1 MMATP
6 IAHYRSTP
14 RTKRPRSW
22 YKPPV
27 LLALIT
33 IIAGAVSLTLLT
45 APRAPGE
52 NSPEAGFA
60 RDMAIHHSQAVQMAG
75 IARERTA
82 EAAIRTL
89 AADIELT
96 QQAQIGI
103 MLGWLDEWRLPPTGD
118 APAMAWM
125 GAPTTGPMP
134 GMATPA
140 EIAQLQQVTPT
151 QMDEA
156 FLRLMIRHHRGGVTM
171 AQGLLRLSDRPEV
184 VRLAQGIVASQQSE
198 IAAMQD
204 MLTAMGTTPE
214 PEPATQGT
222 ADTQDMAMGHGG
234 ADEASFTGSLMP
246 TLRDTLRLGAIP
258 LAVFALAWL
267 VLDTVSRRVRTAPA
281 AHLWPVI
288 AVVGLL
294 ASGLLHIG
302 LAPAHFAERIAYG
315 LFFTT
320 GGFALAVIAAAIVA
334 LPSRPV
340 YLVGALCTLALIVL
354 WTLFRFV
361 PPPGATTAETVDLV
375 GLATKVV
382 EVLTLAACLA
392 LWQHTPVRAHR
403 PVLVGG

>member
-1 MMATP
+1 MMAAP
-6 IAHYRSTP
+6 IAHYTSTA
-14 RTKRPRSW
+14 RTKRPRPW
-22 YKPPV
+22 YAPPV
-27 LLALIT
+27 LLAIIT
-33 IIAGAVSLTLLT
+33 IIAGVVSLTLLT
-45 APRAPGE
+45 VPRSPGE

-60 RDMAIHHSQAVQMAG
+60 RDMAVHHAQAVQMAG
-75 IARERTA
+75 VARERTGS
-82 EAAIRTL
+82 AAIRTL

-103 MLGWLDEWRLPPTGD
+103 MLGWLDEWRLTPTGD

-125 GAPTTGPMP
+125 GTPTTGLMP

-140 EIAQLQQVTPT
+140 EIAQLQQMTPM

-156 FLRLMIRHHRGGVTM
+156 FLRLMIRHHYGGVAM
-171 AQGLLRLSDRPEV
+171 AQGLLGLSQRPEV
-184 VRLAQGIVASQQSE
+184 ARLARGIVASQQSE

-204 MLTAMGTTPE
+204 MLTAMGKAPE
-214 PEPATQGT
+214 PEPATQGA

-234 ADEASFTGSLMP
+234 ADEASFTGSLVP

-267 VLDTVSRRVRTAPA
+267 VLDTVGRRSRATVAG
-281 AHLWPVI
+281 HLVPMI

-294 ASGLLHIG
+294 ASSLLHLG
-302 LAPAHFAERIAYG
+302 LAPAHFTERTAYG

-320 GGFALAVIAAAIVA
+320 GGIALAMIAAAMVA

-340 YLVGALCTLALIVL
+340 YLAGALCSLALIVL
-354 WTLFRFV
+354 WALFRIV

-375 GLATKVV
+375 GLATKAV
-382 EVLTLAACLA
+382 EAVSLVACLA
-392 LWQHTPVRAHR
+392 HWQHTPVRARR
-403 PVLVGG
+403 PVLAGR